1 MLDNG
6 RWGMMQQDAERM
18 IECLQTRGV
27 GFDAGLSDEEVQ
39 NIERTFKFV
48 FPPDLKLLL
57 QIALPVS
64 ERFPDWRSG
73 VGVQSMMD
81 WLVEGIM
88 FDVEYNNFWLE
99 EWGQKPDSLGQRV
112 LTVRSLAKKWPRL
125 IPVYGHRYLPAFPS
139 EAGNPVYSVYQTD
152 IICYGNDLL
161 TYLCREFKIAPYRS
175 SFQRS
180 KPKQIPFW
188 GDLAL

>member
-27 GFDAGLSDEEVQ
+27 GFDAGLSDEEC
-39 NIERTFKFV
+39 
-48 FPPDLKLLL
+48 
-57 QIALPVS
+57 
-64 ERFPDWRSG
+64 
-73 VGVQSMMD
+73 
-81 WLVEGIM
+81 
-88 FDVEYNNFWLE
+88 
-99 EWGQKPDSLGQRV
+99 
-112 LTVRSLAKKWPRL
+112 PRL

-180 KPKQIPFW
+180 KLKQIPFW

>member
-81 WLVEGIM
+81 WPVEGIM

-99 EWGQKPDSLGQRV
+99 EWGQKPDSLG
-112 LTVRSLAKKWPRL
+112 
-125 IPVYGHRYLPAFPS
+125 
-139 EAGNPVYSVYQTD
+139 
-152 IICYGNDLL
+152 
-161 TYLCREFKIAPYRS
+161 
-175 SFQRS
+175 
-180 KPKQIPFW
+180 
-188 GDLAL
+188 